1 MVSIG
6 VETSCVMELVGD
18 IDVYLPNLHGSGLV
32 KQLGKTP
39 ISSDSFKCYYRKSF
53 TPFALA

>member
-6 VETSCVMELVGD
+6 VETPCVMELVGD
-18 IDVYLPNLHGSGLV
+18 IDVYLPSLHGSGLV

-39 ISSDSFKCYYRKSF
+39 ISSDSFKCYYRKVL

>member
-1 MVSIG
+1 
-6 VETSCVMELVGD
+6 MELVGD
-18 IDVYLPNLHGSGLV
+18 IDVYLPSLHGSGLV